1 MPKGIEYEYTLFILS
16 AVFLVVTA
24 QLWLH
29 RVAKKKL
36 LSSLFQT
43 APRLTGS
50 FYVIA
55 VVLLF
60 SGTIYINYLEK
71 EQQKEYEEGAKN
83 VARLLAD
90 NLTSMHHERLNERT
104 SENDK
109 TYLHILQLMTRWQND
124 HPEILSVYT
133 LKKNE
138 RGEHY
143 FVVDPEADYNR
154 NGKIDGKREQR
165 VPIGTVYRTY
175 LPELEMAFQGKFAME
190 EHPTTDRWGKSIGAF
205 MPIFKAD
212 GTVDAVLGIDY
223 DANTYL
229 KKLENERQKGM
240 WISFLVFLVWEAV
253 YILGVYAQIGRKLF
267 AKHKQELE
275 VSEKRFKRLSEMTT
289 EGIIV
294 HAHGKVIEANK
305 AACQL
310 FGYVEKEIIHMPIQD
325 LVIPESLK
333 NAGRCQEGKCAIQLR
348 RKDGTIFNA
357 EVVQYEYDYGA
368 NKKVNVAA
376 IRDITERKNSKEKRQ
391 CIAVHD
397 DLTGLPNKEV
407 LHRAIAEKIQEAS
420 CRREEVAVM
429 LLEISGMKTINDF
442 YGYSVG
448 DQVLLRVVE
457 EWKKRCDESILLG
470 RWSGNEFIA
479 VLSGSTKEKAKALAN
494 QLSEIADE
502 PVVVDGLEL
511 YVMIKIGISQYPK
524 DGTNAKTLIRKADI
538 ARYKLRQNA
547 ASQFLFFEKP
557 MTREIQEKIATEQ
570 ELRRALE
577 REEFVLYYQPQ
588 IQLDTGMVTG
598 MEALIR
604 WNHPEKGLISPYAFI
619 SVAEQTGMII
629 PINEWVIRM
638 ACQQTKQLLKD
649 FPNLSVSVNL
659 SPYEFENR
667 RFVHKLVKLL
677 EETGIPP
684 HHLDLE
690 ITERMTMDTEKAIA
704 ILKRLKS
711 IGVTIS
717 MDDFGTG
724 YSSLSYLTAL
734 PIDRLKIDR
743 SFVRNIHG
751 KKEAIL
757 PAIIRLG
764 HNIGVK
770 VLAEGVE
777 TEEEVAYLK
786 DKHCDEAQ
794 GYYFAPPLS
803 YEELIVFLCEHHY
816 KKLHVQERK

>member
-1 MPKGIEYEYTLFILS
+1 MSKGIEYTLFVLCAIFIV
-16 AVFLVVTA
+16 AVA

-29 RVAKKKL
+29 RIAQKKL
-36 LSSLFQT
+36 SSSLWQI

-55 VVLLF
+55 AILLF
-60 SGTIYINYLEK
+60 GGMMYSNYLEK
-71 EQQKEYEEGAKN
+71 EKHKEYVEDAKN

-90 NLTSMHHERLNERT
+90 DLASMDHQRLNEQT
-104 SENDK
+104 GENDK
-109 TYLHILQLMTRWQND
+109 TYLRILRLMRRWQND
-124 HPEILSVYT
+124 HSEILSMYT
-133 LKKNE
+133 LKKNK

-143 FVVDPEADYNR
+143 FVVAPEADYNR
-154 NGKIDGKREQR
+154 NGKIDEKREQR
-165 VPIGTVYRTY
+165 VPIGTIYRTHI
-175 LPELEMAFQGKFAME
+175 PELEQAFQGKFAME
-190 EHPTTDRWGKSIGAF
+190 KYPTTDEWGKSIGAF

-229 KKLENERQKGM
+229 KKLEGERQKGM
-240 WISFLVFLVWEAV
+240 WISFLVFLVWEAIYV
-253 YILGVYAQIGRKLF
+253 LGVYAQIERKLF

-275 VSEKRFKRLSEMTT
+275 VSETRLKRLSEMTM

-310 FGYVEKEIIHMPIQD
+310 FGYVEKEIVHMPIQN
-325 LVIPESLK
+325 LMIPESLQ
-333 NAGRCQEGKCAIQLR
+333 NVEQRQEGIYEIQLR
-348 RKDGTIFNA
+348 RKDGTIFHA
-357 EVVQYEYDYGA
+357 EVVQYEYDYDG
-368 NKKVNVAA
+368 NGKVNVTA
-376 IRDITERKNSKEKRQ
+376 IRDITERKNNEEKIQ
-391 CIAVHD
+391 YIATHD
-397 DLTGLPNKEV
+397 DLTGLPNKEA
-407 LHRAIAEKIQEAS
+407 LHRAIMEKIQEAS
-420 CRREEVAVM
+420 CRQEEVAVM
-429 LLEISGMKTINDF
+429 FLEISGMKTINDF

-457 EWKKRCDESILLG
+457 EWKKRSGEDILLG
-470 RWSGNEFIA
+470 RWSGNEFVAI
-479 VLSGSTKEKAKALAN
+479 LSGSTKEKAKALAE
-494 QLSEIADE
+494 QFSEIADE
-502 PVVVDGLEL
+502 PVVVDGREL
-511 YVMIKIGISQYPK
+511 YVMIKIGISLYPK
-524 DGTNAKTLIRKADI
+524 DGNDAKTLIRKADI

-557 MTREIQEKIATEQ
+557 MTRAIQEKIATER

-577 REEFVLYYQPQ
+577 KEEFVLYYQPQ

-638 ACQQTKQLLKD
+638 ACQQTKQLLKE

-677 EETGIPP
+677 DESGLPP

-690 ITERMTMDTEKAIA
+690 ITERMTMDTEKAIT

-711 IGVTIS
+711 IGVTVS

-724 YSSLSYLTAL
+724 YSSLSYLTDL

-743 SFVRNIHG
+743 TFVRNIQG
-751 KKEAIL
+751 KGEAIL

-786 DKHCDEAQ
+786 DKCCDEAQ

-803 YEELIVFLCEHHY
+803 YEELIVFLREHYY
-816 KKLHVQERK
+816 KKLYV

>member
-1 MPKGIEYEYTLFILS
+1 MPKGIEYTLFVLS
-16 AVFLVVTA
+16 AIFLAVIA

-36 LSSLFQT
+36 LSSLFQI

-60 SGTIYINYLEK
+60 SGTIYINYVEK
-71 EQQKEYEEGAKN
+71 EQHKEYEEGAEN
-83 VARLLAD
+83 IARLLTD
-90 NLTSMHHERLNERT
+90 DLSSMHHERLNERT
-104 SENDK
+104 SENDG
-109 TYLHILQLMTRWQND
+109 TYLRILRLMTRWQND

-138 RGEHY
+138 RGDNY
-143 FVVDPEADYNR
+143 FVVAPEADYNR
-154 NGKIDGKREQR
+154 NGKIDEKREQR

-175 LPELEMAFQGKFAME
+175 IPELEQAFQGKFSME
-190 EHPTTDRWGKSIGAF
+190 KHPTIDGWGKSIGAF

-229 KKLENERQKGM
+229 KKLENERRKGM
-240 WISFLVFLVWEAV
+240 WISFLVFLVWEAI
-253 YILGVYAQIGRKLF
+253 YILGVYAQIERKLF
-267 AKHKQELE
+267 AKHQQELE
-275 VSEKRFKRLSEMTT
+275 ASENRLKRLSEITM

-310 FGYVEKEIIHMPIQD
+310 FGYVEKEIVHMPIQD
-325 LVIPESLK
+325 LMIPESLK
-333 NAGRCQEGKCAIQLR
+333 NMEQCQEGIYEIQLR
-348 RKDGTIFNA
+348 RKDGTIFHA
-357 EVVQYEYDYGA
+357 EVVQYEYDYDG
-368 NKKVNVAA
+368 NEKVNVTA
-376 IRDITERKNSKEKRQ
+376 IRDITERKKNEEKMQ
-391 CIAVHD
+391 YIATHD
-397 DLTGLPNKEV
+397 DLTGLPNKEA
-407 LHRAIAEKIQEAS
+407 LHQAITEKIQEAS
-420 CRREEVAVM
+420 YYREEVAVM
-429 LLEISGMKTINDF
+429 FLEVSGMKTINDF
-442 YGYSVG
+442 YGYAVG

-457 EWKKRCDESILLG
+457 EWKKRCDEDILLG
-470 RWSGNEFIA
+470 RWSGNEFVA

-494 QLSEIADE
+494 RFSEIADE
-502 PVVVDGLEL
+502 PVVVDGREL
-511 YVMIKIGISQYPK
+511 YVMIKIGISLYPK
-524 DGTNAKTLIRKADI
+524 DGIDAKTLIRKADI

-557 MTREIQEKIATEQ
+557 MTRAIQEKIATER

-577 REEFVLYYQPQ
+577 KGEFVLYYQPQ

-638 ACQQTKQLLKD
+638 ACQQTKQLLED

-677 EETGIPP
+677 EETGLPP

-690 ITERMTMDTEKAIA
+690 ITERMTMDTERAIV
-704 ILKRLKS
+704 ILKKLKS

-724 YSSLSYLTAL
+724 YSSLSYLTDL

-743 SFVRNIHG
+743 SFVQNIQG

-786 DKHCDEAQ
+786 DKRCDEAQ

-803 YEELIVFLCEHHY
+803 YEDLIEFLHEHHY
-816 KKLHVQERK
+816 KKLYV